1 MVILYVVLLHTRIL
15 RPQFLDILW
24 MGFFFFV
31 PIHSIRSTKLKNEN
45 LLPLELL
52 AESVTFLPFD
62 FKWAKLRVSI
72 VFDFFVLKNQ
82 RQWIVDFGKI
92 IQPVSYEF

>member
-1 MVILYVVLLHTRIL
+1 
-15 RPQFLDILW
+15 